1 LLINDFVLYNIKK
14 KHSNRDIFSCLK
26 EKIRQNLSK
35 LFALNKLKK
44 NINDLYKD
52 LFLKHRII
60 SKNLSENKFKVGN
73 KGKNKTLVS
82 FKLSK
87 I

>member
-1 LLINDFVLYNIKK
+1 L
-14 KHSNRDIFSCLK
+14 
-26 EKIRQNLSK
+26 
-35 LFALNKLKK
+35 K
-44 NINDLYKD
+44 NINDLNKD

-60 SKNLSENKFKVGN
+60 SKNLSENKFKVEN
-73 KGKNKTLVS
+73 KGKNETLAS